1 MGIGLV
7 SPTAAPVSR
16 GGESE
21 ESLLKAAINIVK
33 VTWMN
38 IRHVFVSSVFLC
50 FAFCWCPCIEA
61 DEPAAQQPLPE
72 KVTFTEHIAPIIF
85 NNCSSCHRSGEVAPF
100 DLLSYRDVKKRGR
113 MIARVTGSRYM
124 PPWHPVPGHGDFSD
138 SRRLADRD
146 VELLARWVKTG
157 MEEGDL
163 SSLPKLPDFP
173 DGWQLGEPD
182 LVVSMEK
189 AYKVRAA
196 GSDIY
201 RNFVV
206 KVALPEDKWVTA
218 IEIRPS
224 ARAVLHHSLFFL
236 DTTGEA
242 RRSDGR
248 DGTVGFRGMGFRRSG
263 SLGGWAVGG
272 AARKLP
278 QDLSMPLPRGADIVL
293 ASHFHPS
300 GKVEMEK
307 TTLGLY
313 FSEKPPH
320 RKLLAFQVPPVYGS
334 LSGVDIPA
342 GDGDYRI
349 SDKFTVPVD
358 IDLIGAGAHAHY
370 IGKFMKATA
379 TLPDG
384 TKRPLF
390 YIDKWDFNWQ
400 GRYHYSQA
408 VRLPKGTVIDGV
420 VSFDNSAENPFN
432 QFDPPRRIRWGLQST
447 DEMGSIIF
455 KAICVNEADEG
466 RFERGVRQQMI
477 ETGRRLGGRF
487 GGRFGGLGAGR
498 GGRDR
503 GGSSAGG
510 LLGRLRDRVKNLD
523 RNGDGKIDK
532 TEMTGRYKRYLE
544 RLDTNGD
551 GVVDSGEI
559 EGLGAPEQPAKR
571 PAPPKREPEEKDD

>member
-1 MGIGLV
+1 
-7 SPTAAPVSR
+7 
-16 GGESE
+16 
-21 ESLLKAAINIVK
+21 
-33 VTWMN
+33 MN
-38 IRHVFVSSVFLC
+38 ICRVFVFLAC
-50 FAFCWCPCIEA
+50 LSLSFCGFLSPLAAEDA
-61 DEPAAQQPLPE
+61 AVLKKEPAAVTAEAQKPLPE
-72 KVTFTEHIAPIIF
+72 KVTFSEHIAPIIF
-85 NNCSSCHRSGEVAPF
+85 NNCSSCHRAGEVAPF
-100 DLLSYRDVKKRGR
+100 DLLNYRDVKKRGR
-113 MIARVTGSRYM
+113 MIARVTKSRYM

-138 SRRLADRD
+138 SRRLQDRD
-146 VELLARWVKTG
+146 VELISRWVKTG
-157 MEEGDL
+157 MEEGKAA
-163 SSLPKLPDFP
+163 SLPKMPDFP
-173 DGWQLGEPD
+173 DGWQLGKPD

-189 AYKVRAA
+189 AYRVRAS

-272 AARKLP
+272 TARKLP
-278 QDLSMPLPRGADIVL
+278 QELSMPLPREADIVL

-313 FSEKPPH
+313 FSDKPPH

-334 LSGVDIPA
+334 LSGIDIPA
-342 GDGDYRI
+342 GNANYQIRD
-349 SDKFTVPVD
+349 SFTVPVD

-370 IGKFMKATA
+370 IGKFMQASA

-400 GRYHYSQA
+400 GRYHYTEP
-408 VRLPKGTVIDGV
+408 VRLPKGTVINGV
-420 VSFDNSAENPFN
+420 VSFDNSADNPFN
-432 QFDPPRRIRWGLQST
+432 QFDPPRRVRWGLEST

-455 KAICVNEADEG
+455 KAICVNQGDEG

-477 ETGRRLGGRF
+477 DTGSRLGGRF
-487 GGRFGGLGAGR
+487 AGRGRFGR
-498 GGRDR
+498 GGSR
-503 GGSSAGG
+503 GGSSVGG
-510 LLGRLRDRVKNLD
+510 LLGRLRDRVRNLD
-523 RNGDGKIDK
+523 RDGDGKIDES
-532 TEMTGRYKRYLE
+532 EMTGRYKDYLK

-551 GVVDSGEI
+551 GVVDSDEI
-559 EGLGAPEQPAKR
+559 EGLGGTGSSSR
-571 PAPPKREPEEKDD
+571 PAPPKREPEKKDD

>member
-1 MGIGLV
+1 
-7 SPTAAPVSR
+7 
-16 GGESE
+16 
-21 ESLLKAAINIVK
+21 
-33 VTWMN
+33 MN
-38 IRHVFVSSVFLC
+38 IRRVFVSLASLC
-50 FAFCWCPCIEA
+50 LAFCWCLSTKAVDEA
-61 DEPAAQQPLPE
+61 AVSAKEPGVVTANAPKPLPQ
-72 KVTFTEHIAPIIF
+72 KVTFNEHIAPIIF
-85 NNCSSCHRSGEVAPF
+85 NNCSSCHRDGEVAPF
-100 DLLSYRDVKKRGR
+100 DLLNYRDVKKRSR
-113 MIARVTGSRYM
+113 MIVRVTKSRYM

-138 SRRLADRD
+138 SRRLQDRD
-146 VELLARWVKTG
+146 IELISKWVKTG
-157 MEEGDL
+157 MEEGDA
-163 SSLPKLPDFP
+163 SNLPKMPDFP
-173 DGWQLGEPD
+173 DGWQLGKPD

-189 AYKVRAA
+189 AYRVRAG

-201 RNFVV
+201 RNFLV

-224 ARAVLHHSLFFL
+224 ARAVLHHSLFFI

-272 AARKLP
+272 SARKLP
-278 QDLSMPLPRGADIVL
+278 LELSMPLPRGADIVL

-313 FSEKPPH
+313 FADKPPH
-320 RKLLAFQVPPVYGS
+320 RKLMAFQVPPVYGS
-334 LSGVDIPA
+334 LSGIDIPA
-342 GDGDYRI
+342 GEADYKVR
-349 SDKFTVPVD
+349 DRFTVPVD

-370 IGKFMKATA
+370 IGKYMKASA

-384 TKRPLF
+384 TKKPLF

-400 GRYHYSQA
+400 GRYHYSEP

-432 QFDPPRRIRWGLQST
+432 QFDPPRRVRWGLESS

-455 KAICVNEADEG
+455 KAICVNSGDEG

-487 GGRFGGLGAGR
+487 SGR
-498 GGRDR
+498 GGSLGGSRR
-503 GGSSAGG
+503 GSSAGG
-510 LLGRLRDRVKNLD
+510 LLGRLRDRVRNLD
-523 RNGDGKIDK
+523 RNGDGKIDES
-532 TEMTGRYKRYLE
+532 EMTGRYKRYLE

-551 GVVDSGEI
+551 GVVDSSEI
-559 EGLGAPEQPAKR
+559 DGLGDSESSSEPG
-571 PAPPKREPEEKDD
+571 PPKRGSEEKDD

>member
-1 MGIGLV
+1 
-7 SPTAAPVSR
+7 
-16 GGESE
+16 
-21 ESLLKAAINIVK
+21 
-33 VTWMN
+33 MN
-38 IRHVFVSSVFLC
+38 IRRVFVSLACLSLSFCGFLSPL
-50 FAFCWCPCIEA
+50 AAEDAAVLKKEPTAVTVEA
-61 DEPAAQQPLPE
+61 QKPLPE
-72 KVTFTEHIAPIIF
+72 KVTFSEHIAPIIF
-85 NNCSSCHRSGEVAPF
+85 NNCSSCHRAGEVAPF
-100 DLLSYRDVKKRGR
+100 DLLNYRDVKKRGR
-113 MIARVTGSRYM
+113 MIARVTKSRYM

-138 SRRLADRD
+138 SRRLQDRD
-146 VELLARWVKTG
+146 VELISRWVKTG
-157 MEEGDL
+157 MEEGKAA
-163 SSLPKLPDFP
+163 SLPKVPDFP
-173 DGWQLGEPD
+173 DGWQLGKPD

-189 AYKVRAA
+189 AYRVRAS

-224 ARAVLHHSLFFL
+224 ARAVLHHSLFFV

-272 AARKLP
+272 SARKLP
-278 QDLSMPLPRGADIVL
+278 QNLSMPLPKGADIVL

-313 FSEKPPH
+313 FSDKPPH

-334 LSGVDIPA
+334 LSGIDIPA
-342 GDGDYRI
+342 GNADYQVRD
-349 SDKFTVPVD
+349 SFTVPVD

-370 IGKFMKATA
+370 IGKFMQASA

-400 GRYHYSQA
+400 GRYHYA
-408 VRLPKGTVIDGV
+408 EPVRLPKGTVINGV
-420 VSFDNSAENPFN
+420 VSFDNSADNPFN
-432 QFDPPRRIRWGLQST
+432 QFDPPRRVRWGLEST

-455 KAICVNEADEG
+455 KAICVNQGDEG

-477 ETGRRLGGRF
+477 DTGSRLGGRF
-487 GGRFGGLGAGR
+487 AGRGRFGR
-498 GGRDR
+498 GGSR
-503 GGSSAGG
+503 GGSSVGG
-510 LLGRLRDRVKNLD
+510 LLGRLRDRVRNLD
-523 RNGDGKIDK
+523 RDGDGKIDES
-532 TEMTGRYKRYLE
+532 EMTGRYKDYLK

-551 GVVDSGEI
+551 GVVDSDEI
-559 EGLGAPEQPAKR
+559 EGLGGTGSSSR
-571 PAPPKREPEEKDD
+571 PAPPKREPEKKDD